1 MAKGTIQ
8 NQDAMKF
15 TIITIILILFTGIAH
30 AQTFNEW
37 FRQKKTQRTYLI
49 QQIAALKIY
58 LTYVKKGYQIAQK
71 GLTLIGDIKNGNHE
85 MDRSYFASLKEV
97 NPSIRSSAYVASIV
111 TYCGKISHD
120 LEALKSWTSGN
131 EQFTQKEQDY
141 IDKLCDNLLLLCDEA
156 LEELTIVITA
166 SQSEM
171 KDNERISRIDKIHSA
186 MQEKYAFSGSFC
198 NETRSLALSREKDQ
212 AEIQTLIKNHEL

>member
-1 MAKGTIQ
+1 
-8 NQDAMKF
+8 MKF
-15 TIITIILILFTGIAH
+15 TLIIILSVFSGIAH

-85 MDRSYFASLKEV
+85 MDYSYFASLKEV
-97 NPSIRSSAYVASIV
+97 NPSILNSPNVESIV
-111 TYCGKISHD
+111 AYSGNIAHD
-120 LEALKSWTSGN
+120 LEGLKAWASVN
-131 EQFTQKEQDY
+131 EQFTQKELDY
-141 IDKLCDNLLLLCDEA
+141 IDKVCDNLLLLCDED
-156 LEELTIVITA
+156 LDELTIVITA

-186 MQEKYAFSGSFC
+186 MQEKYAFSESFC
-198 NETRSLALSREKDQ
+198 NESRSLALSRAKDQ